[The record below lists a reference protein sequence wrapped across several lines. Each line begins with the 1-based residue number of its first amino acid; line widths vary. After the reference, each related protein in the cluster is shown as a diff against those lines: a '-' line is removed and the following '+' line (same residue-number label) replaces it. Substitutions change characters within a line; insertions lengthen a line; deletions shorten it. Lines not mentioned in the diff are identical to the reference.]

1 MPYLS
6 AMDNFEFTTDSAPE
20 SNSGALSRTSLLSS
34 NYTLFWRVFFPIFS
48 TVFLFGLMVAFY
60 LTEENEMLFP
70 LVPVIWARIG
80 IVVVMLLWMFLLYRT
95 LWRLKRVD
103 ADTQHLY
110 VTNYWHTVRYPWID
124 VESLEVKNRLGRHV
138 WQIVLKAPGR
148 FGQTIYFFP
157 SAQTAGFVE
166 ALGVQ
171 GLLKPTKA

>member
-1 MPYLS
+1 MENIEYN
-6 AMDNFEFTTDSAPE
+6 ADSAPV
-20 SNSGALSRTSLLSS
+20 SNTGALSRTSLLSS

-60 LTEENEMLFP
+60 LTEENDMLFP
-70 LVPVIWARIG
+70 LVPVLWARIG

-103 ADTQHLY
+103 ADTQHVY
-110 VTNYWHTVRYPWID
+110 VTNYWHTVRYPWTD
-124 VESLEVKNRLGRHV
+124 VNHLELKNRVGRHV

-157 SAQTAGFVE
+157 SAQTAGFIE

-171 GLLKPTKA
+171 SLVKPPKA